1 MSLKMEQGFQ
11 EYPVLRDI
19 IEMVEEGYV
28 NRVPKHHFP
37 AARSPIFDPKG
48 SAIYITSWADFMK
61 MASTDVQQIFR
72 HRHILVTNTPV
83 TPLNFDEEGLST
95 LGPLHQKC
103 VFQGESCI
111 ALQVNLLIHLLQLQR
126 CTKTQTLTSSI
137 LECLMTFWSQC
148 GMRENVAF

>member
-48 SAIYITSWADFMK
+48 SHI
-61 MASTDVQQIFR
+61 
-72 HRHILVTNTPV
+72 HHILGR
-83 TPLNFDEEGLST
+83 FHEDG
-95 LGPLHQKC
+95 KY
-103 VFQGESCI
+103 
-111 ALQVNLLIHLLQLQR
+111 R
-126 CTKTQTLTSSI
+126 CPTDLPPPSHPGHKHT
-137 LECLMTFWSQC
+137 CDTF
-148 GMRENVAF
+148 EL

>member
-48 SAIYITSWADFMK
+48 SAIYVTSWADFMK
-61 MASTDVQQIFR
+61 MASTDVQQIFHHHHVR
-72 HRHILVTNTPV
+72 VAYISITERARK
-83 TPLNFDEEGLST
+83 
-95 LGPLHQKC
+95 GPRKKC
-103 VFQGESCI
+103 GKI
-111 ALQVNLLIHLLQLQR
+111 AGKSHD
-126 CTKTQTLTSSI
+126 C
-137 LECLMTFWSQC
+137 EC
-148 GMRENVAF
+148 